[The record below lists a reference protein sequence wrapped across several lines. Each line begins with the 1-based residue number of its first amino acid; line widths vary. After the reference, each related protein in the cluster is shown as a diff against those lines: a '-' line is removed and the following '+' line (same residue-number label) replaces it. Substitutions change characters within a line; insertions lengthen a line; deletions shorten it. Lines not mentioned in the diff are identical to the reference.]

1 MRLIPLAVAGLALLA
16 ALAAPC
22 SPVVAQGSFSPVLT
36 VNGRAITGY
45 ELDQRARFLALIGA
59 PGDPLAEAEK
69 ALIEDRI
76 RQDAAK
82 RAGIAVTADQ
92 VKAGMEEFAGRANL
106 SAEEF
111 LKAIA
116 QGGIEPETFRDFV
129 SAGILWRELVRAK
142 FAGRVIISDAE
153 VDRALSVGQGRGK
166 GPRVL
171 VSELVIPAPAAN
183 LIEARD
189 KAVKIAEGI
198 RSEADF
204 ARAAAAN
211 SAAPSRNDGGRLGWM
226 PLTNLPAAA
235 RGVLVTLRPGQIT
248 PPVPIG
254 NGIALF
260 LLRGLEQG
268 SEDISPSQVT
278 VDYVQFTLSGGEEE
292 AQRLRDG
299 SDGCNDLYGFARG
312 LPADRLVRQTQRQAQ
327 LPGDIAAALASLDEG
342 ETATLRRGGATVLL
356 MLCERSATAAEGTL
370 PPGETPAIEDA
381 SAPLPPGID
390 GEDPAPRL
398 NPELGFAAGPSRD
411 LTRTELV
418 NQRLGG
424 LADGY
429 LEELKADAIITRP

>member
-1 MRLIPLAVAGLALLA
+1 MRLIPLAVAGLALLVA
-16 ALAAPC
+16 FAAPQ
-22 SPVVAQGSFSPVLT
+22 SPAAAQGSFSPVVT

-82 RAGIAVTADQ
+82 RAGIAVTAEQ
-92 VKAGMEEFAGRANL
+92 VKAGMEEFASRANL

-116 QGGIEPETFRDFV
+116 GGGIEPETFRDFV
-129 SAGILWRELVRAK
+129 SAGILWREVVRAK
-142 FAGRVIISDAE
+142 FAGRVIVSDAE
-153 VDRALSVGQGRGK
+153 VDRALSVEQGRGK

-171 VSELVIPAPAAN
+171 VSELIIPAPAAN
-183 LIEARD
+183 LTEARD
-189 KAVKIAEGI
+189 RAVKIAEGI

-204 ARAAAAN
+204 ARAVAAN
-211 SAAPSRNDGGRLGWM
+211 SAAPSRTDGGRLGWM

-235 RGVLVTLRPGQIT
+235 RGVVVTLRPGQIT

-268 SEDISPSQVT
+268 SEEIAPSAIT
-278 VDYVQFTLSGGEEE
+278 VDYALFTLSGEEE
-292 AQRLRDG
+292 AQRVRDG
-299 SDGCNDLYGFARG
+299 SDTCNDLYGFARG
-312 LPADRLVRQTQRQAQ
+312 LPADRVVRQTQRQAQ
-327 LPGDIAAALASLDEG
+327 LPGDIAGALAPLDEG

-356 MLCERSATAAEGTL
+356 MLCGRSATAAEGTL
-370 PPGETPAIEDA
+370 PPGETPAVEDA
-381 SAPLPPGID
+381 SAPLAPGID
-390 GEDPAPRL
+390 GQDPPPRL

-429 LEELKADAIITRP
+429 LEELKADAVITRP